1 MNTRKRTSRY
11 HGRCATLTVA
21 AALLAAP
28 VAGAGP
34 DPNGGGQAPPPRAEV
49 VTIDRFD
56 WADAGIGAGVVAA
69 GLIALAA
76 LARPLTRQLRPT
88 ASPPTS

>member
-1 MNTRKRTSRY
+1 L
-11 HGRCATLTVA
+11 AVA

-69 GLIALAA
+69 GLIGLAA
-76 LARPLTRQLRPT
+76 LAGPLTRQLRPT
-88 ASPPTS
+88 APPPAS